1 MRLSM
6 ADATFKEFRNCAE
19 SQADDDSCWLD
30 PE

>member
-6 ADATFKEFRNCAE
+6 TDATFKEFRNRAAL
-19 SQADDDSCWLD
+19 QADDDSCWLD